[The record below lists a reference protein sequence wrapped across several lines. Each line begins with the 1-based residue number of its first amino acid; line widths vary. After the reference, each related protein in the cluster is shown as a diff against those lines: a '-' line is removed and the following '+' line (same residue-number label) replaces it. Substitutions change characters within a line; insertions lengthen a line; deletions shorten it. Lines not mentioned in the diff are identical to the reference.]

1 LQVPGDLVFDIILEL
16 SDLPNKDDIKQRWQQ
31 RQQQAAQ
38 QAQAQMELERIKNE
52 NLNQS
57 IAFKDA
63 PLPIQLA
70 MAAKQGL
77 VDPQVA
83 EYAVNL
89 MVQNMFPQLAAG
101 MAQQKAL
108 QAQQQMQQQM
118 QGQKQPQGL
127 PMPQQ
132 QAQGQPSNTMTK
144 AAMQSLQAGQAPA
157 L

>member
-1 LQVPGDLVFDIILEL
+1 
-16 SDLPNKDDIKQRWQQ
+16 
-31 RQQQAAQ
+31 
-38 QAQAQMELERIKNE
+38 MELERIKNE

-108 QAQQQMQQQM
+108 QAQQQQMQQQM
-118 QGQKQPQGL
+118 QQGQEQPQGL

-132 QAQGQPSNTMTK
+132 QAQSQPSNTMTK
-144 AAMQSLQAGQAPA
+144 AAMQSLQAGQTPA